1 MGDGFRGGKT
11 TRDDVLLTG
20 GLYNGRFTA
29 FVCIF
34 AAALAGVGVVNIFMD
49 NGLSRDEFQS
59 PDNFLTKEYESL
71 KLEIIKAVQGE
82 SAFPMEILSE
92 LVNNARTK
100 MLDADARLSELTS
113 ELEESNQRVKAIKA
127 DYDRIMEW
135 SEIFDSSD
143 MEVKKMIAGYIIKR
157 VEVYSDY
164 RLHIE
169 FNMNFAQ
176 FELGLEIPND
186 YQPDCA

>member
-1 MGDGFRGGKT
+1 
-11 TRDDVLLTG
+11 
-20 GLYNGRFTA
+20 
-29 FVCIF
+29 
-34 AAALAGVGVVNIFMD
+34 
-49 NGLSRDEFQS
+49 
-59 PDNFLTKEYESL
+59 
-71 KLEIIKAVQGE
+71 
-82 SAFPMEILSE
+82 
-92 LVNNARTK
+92 

-113 ELEESNQRVKAIKA
+113 ELEAGNQRVKAIQA
-127 DYDRIMEW
+127 DYDKIMEW

-157 VEVYSDY
+157 VDVYSDY

-186 YQPDCA
+186 YSA